1 MDRFS
6 EVNGKFNNDDFE
18 KELASRTEELIQERY
33 DYYKNRGEEKRRSR
47 LREERRLKQKARRDS
62 GKAVQSPLLSWTNGR
77 RLGFTGREVES
88 EDLAIYKAKA
98 ALNRYQDKGP
108 REEGFIHRTW
118 RLIIGLIAVMRQL
131 YSPEARLNNWYSAEN
146 RRQAYGAVFNDCW
159 EPYINSFHE
168 LFENLWDFICRFGR
182 DLLDC
187 ILFIGD
193 MLITAGYYLFSLVLF
208 IGDWLWDLAYWIG
221 RHKRTLFG
229 IFVIGVSGAAAIA
242 VFISSL
248 SAYEY
253 SYHGKTLGLV
263 RNRED
268 VFRTVEV
275 VGNKLSEA
283 AGMEVSFDVERDIEF
298 NKVYGFRMDIDT
310 PDEVLNTITYMR
322 DLQVKAYGLL
332 VAGEQRVILEDED
345 AVDEILASIKRDA
358 TIDAEDTKVTSVE
371 FVEDISTEEVTVSLG
386 DIWNKEDAKRYLQT
400 GYVKAGEVQVSRPIL
415 NVKTTE
421 NFTYVEEIDY
431 GTKYINN
438 ANLYADETELI
449 TAGVP
454 GENEVE
460 IEITRLNGKET
471 ARATLSTTRISEP
484 VDEVYYKGTKPLP
497 ERTGTGTF
505 IYPVSNYILS
515 SRFGPRWGR
524 MHKGIDLACPTG
536 TKVVA
541 SDGGTVTFAGWSGS
555 YGYYVKIDH
564 GGFFET
570 LYAHNSKLL
579 VEVGDEVYQ
588 GKTIALS
595 GSTGNSTGPHCHFE
609 VQYKGEQVDPMNY
622 LP

>member
-131 YSPEARLNNWYSAEN
+131 YSPEARLNKWYSAEN

-193 MLITAGYYLFSLVLF
+193 MLITAGYYLFSFFLF
-208 IGDWLWDLAYWIG
+208 IGDWLWDFHYWIG
-221 RHKRTLFG
+221 RHKRLLFS
-229 IFVIGVSGAAAIA
+229 IFVIIMSSVTAA
-242 VFISSL
+242 VVLISSL

-253 SYHGKTLGLV
+253 SYHGKLLGMV
-263 RNRED
+263 RTKEQ
-268 VFRTVEV
+268 
-275 VGNKLSEA
+275 
-283 AGMEVSFDVERDIEF
+283 
-298 NKVYGFRMDIDT
+298 VYGFRLALDST
-310 PDEVLNTITYMR
+310 EQVLDNITYMR
-322 DLQVKAYGLL
+322 DLQVNAYVMVVDGK
-332 VAGEQRVILEDED
+332 ETVILEDEESAD
-345 AVDEILASIKRDA
+345 TILNAIKRDS
-358 TIDAEDTKVTSVE
+358 TINAEDTMTTSVE
-371 FVEDISTEEVTVSLG
+371 IVEDIELKEMTVALG
-386 DIWNKEDAKRYLQT
+386 DIWNDEEALRYLET
-400 GYVKAGEVQVSRPIL
+400 GYRKSGEGTIKRPVV
-415 NVKTTE
+415 NVRTTE
-421 NFTYVEEIDY
+421 SYTYTEEVDY

-438 ANLYADETELI
+438 ANLSCI
-449 TAGVP
+449 Q
-454 GENEVE
+454 
-460 IEITRLNGKET
+460 TRV
-471 ARATLSTTRISEP
+471 I
-484 VDEVYYKGTKPLP
+484 
-497 ERTGTGTF
+497 
-505 IYPVSNYILS
+505 
-515 SRFGPRWGR
+515 
-524 MHKGIDLACPTG
+524 
-536 TKVVA
+536 
-541 SDGGTVTFAGWSGS
+541 
-555 YGYYVKIDH
+555 
-564 GGFFET
+564 
-570 LYAHNSKLL
+570 AH
-579 VEVGDEVYQ
+579 
-588 GKTIALS
+588 A
-595 GSTGNSTGPHCHFE
+595 
-609 VQYKGEQVDPMNY
+609 
-622 LP
+622 